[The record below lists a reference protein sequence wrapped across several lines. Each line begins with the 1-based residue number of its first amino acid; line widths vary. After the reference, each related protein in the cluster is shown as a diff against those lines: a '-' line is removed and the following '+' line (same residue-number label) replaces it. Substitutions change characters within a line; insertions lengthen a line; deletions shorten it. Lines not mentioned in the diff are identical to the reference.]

1 MCPRLGMGDANPAR
15 RSVGFRSGF
24 VFGSHL
30 TGFVS
35 VAFIPCGW
43 SISFMNIGLWTK
55 ICASRRYVRY
65 DHIFTDTRATPE
77 PCTHARNISY
87 LMLRKTFI

>member
-24 VFGSHL
+24 VFGPHL
-30 TGFVS
+30 MGFVS

-43 SISFMNIGLWTK
+43 SISFMNIGLWPKVFLRECTQRLTQ
-55 ICASRRYVRY
+55 IC
-65 DHIFTDTRATPE
+65 T
-77 PCTHARNISY
+77 
-87 LMLRKTFI
+87 L